1 MGKSIVR
8 KKSIDIKGILNI
20 GDEENDK
27 NIYIECEDLD
37 EPLLLSD
44 LIKVFNGSEV
54 SISVRE
60 SVEGA

>member
-37 EPLLLSD
+37 EPLLLMVVLLLRMVGLYVKD
-44 LIKVFNGSEV
+44 RL
-54 SISVRE
+54 
-60 SVEGA
+60 

>member
-20 GDEENDK
+20 GNEENDK

>member
-60 SVEGA
+60 SVERA